1 MGTGLKCSLF
11 STAAMALKINPLAVP
26 KGKDYA
32 CELCGR
38 VAVTMCQFCRSTYY
52 CSHDHRTLDWDGIH
66 EKICGAISVI
76 RGPAGDK
83 VGSDEERAAREN
95 ELHDFRMAL
104 IEAAKNEAMRYL
116 ARGDFELAIPGAL
129 QALRHS
135 AQVFGQG
142 RLELIP
148 HYLLLAEANMGLDR
162 HKQAEEYLSLANWAV
177 VKTPDVGLDVRS
189 QLHRNFGKLYASQGR
204 HEEALQQLAH
214 DVYYSSLMV
223 GPEHVDTCAGY
234 YSMGNVFYSLQQND
248 ASFGFYSLVVDI
260 WKAFLQ
266 SENCKEELTEPKRE
280 EGIEVLSRILEK
292 RASYYGQEHLDVAE
306 VHLSLGLLHET
317 CGERLAAKEQLTLA
331 IDLYER
337 NLGAN
342 HETTMQAK
350 EALTRALEMS

>member
-1 MGTGLKCSLF
+1 
-11 STAAMALKINPLAVP
+11 
-26 KGKDYA
+26 
-32 CELCGR
+32 
-38 VAVTMCQFCRSTYY
+38 
-52 CSHDHRTLDWDGIH
+52 
-66 EKICGAISVI
+66 
-76 RGPAGDK
+76 
-83 VGSDEERAAREN
+83 
-95 ELHDFRMAL
+95 
-104 IEAAKNEAMRYL
+104 MRYL

-234 YSMGNVFYSLQQND
+234 YSMGNVFYSL
-248 ASFGFYSLVVDI
+248 VVDI

>member
-1 MGTGLKCSLF
+1 MS
-11 STAAMALKINPLAVP
+11 APINPLSVP
-26 KGKDYA
+26 KGQSFC

-38 VAVTMCQFCRSTYY
+38 VATQMCKYCRVSYY
-52 CSHDHRTLDWDGIH
+52 CSADHRSLDWDGIH
-66 EKICGAISVI
+66 EKICGAVSVI
-76 RGPAGDK
+76 RGPAAGK

-135 AQVFGQG
+135 AEVYGAG

-148 HYLLLAEANMGLDR
+148 HYLLLAEANMGLER

-204 HEEALQQLAH
+204 HAEALQQLAH

-223 GPEHVDTCAGY
+223 GPEHIDTCAGY
-234 YSMGNVFYSLQQND
+234 YSIGNVFHSLSQMDAAFGYYSI
-248 ASFGFYSLVVDI
+248 VVDI
-260 WKAFLQ
+260 WANFLR
-266 SENCKEELTEPKRE
+266 SEGCETELTDPKRE
-280 EGIEVLSRILEK
+280 EGVEVLTRILEK
-292 RASYYGQEHLDVAE
+292 RASYVGQEHVSVAE
-306 VHLSLGLLHET
+306 VHLTLGLLHEK
-317 CGERLAAKEQLTLA
+317 CGERLAAKEQLVLA
-331 IDLYER
+331 VDLYER
-337 NLGAN
+337 ALGAN
-342 HETTMQAK
+342 HEMTVQARD
-350 EALTRALEMS
+350 ARARVLEMAD

>member
-1 MGTGLKCSLF
+1 MG
-11 STAAMALKINPLAVP
+11 
-26 KGKDYA
+26 
-32 CELCGR
+32 
-38 VAVTMCQFCRSTYY
+38 
-52 CSHDHRTLDWDGIH
+52 
-66 EKICGAISVI
+66 
-76 RGPAGDK
+76 
-83 VGSDEERAAREN
+83 
-95 ELHDFRMAL
+95 
-104 IEAAKNEAMRYL
+104 
-116 ARGDFELAIPGAL
+116 
-129 QALRHS
+129 
-135 AQVFGQG
+135 
-142 RLELIP
+142 
-148 HYLLLAEANMGLDR
+148 MGLDR

-204 HEEALQQLAH
+204 H
-214 DVYYSSLMV
+214 
-223 GPEHVDTCAGY
+223 
-234 YSMGNVFYSLQQND
+234 
-248 ASFGFYSLVVDI
+248 
-260 WKAFLQ
+260 
-266 SENCKEELTEPKRE
+266 KEELTEPKRE

>member
-1 MGTGLKCSLF
+1 MG
-11 STAAMALKINPLAVP
+11 
-26 KGKDYA
+26 
-32 CELCGR
+32 
-38 VAVTMCQFCRSTYY
+38 TMCQFCRSTYY

-214 DVYYSSLMV
+214 DVYYS
-223 GPEHVDTCAGY
+223 
-234 YSMGNVFYSLQQND
+234 LQQND